1 MVFKVLLHPKA
12 VEALKKI
19 EKPMRSRIK
28 EKLRELEHRPEQ
40 VGKRLKFSSFWS
52 LRIGDYRAIYE
63 IYRDKN
69 QVVILFIG
77 HRKKVYSDSSKLF

>member
-1 MVFKVLLHPKA
+1 MVFKVLLHLKA

-19 EKPMRSRIK
+19 EKPMRSRIIR
-28 EKLRELEHRPEQ
+28 KLRELEDRPERA
-40 VGKRLKFSSFWS
+40 GKPLKYSNFWS

-63 IYRDKN
+63 IYRDKS

-77 HRKKVYSDSSKLF
+77 HRKKVYSDFSKIF